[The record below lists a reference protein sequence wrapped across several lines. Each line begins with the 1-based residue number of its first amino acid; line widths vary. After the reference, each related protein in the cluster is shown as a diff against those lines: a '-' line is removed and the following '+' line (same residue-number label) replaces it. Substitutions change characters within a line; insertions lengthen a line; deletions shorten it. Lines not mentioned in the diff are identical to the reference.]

1 MATKRLGK
9 GLEALIQGTSNKP
22 PLESGVMLIP
32 INNIVTNPLQPRKD
46 GLDKKSLQELIASIR
61 KKGVITPVTVK
72 KDNDQFILIAG
83 ERRVRASKHAGL
95 KEIPGYIVSISD
107 ESELMEIALIENIQR
122 ENLNPIDEAEGFAV
136 LQSKYNH
143 SQDSIAKSVGK
154 KRVTVSNALRLLKLP
169 RNIINSLRS
178 QTISAGHGRA
188 ILMMKTSRG
197 MNRLFDLIV
206 SKNLSVRAAEA
217 IAKGKSTK
225 KVSVTSKKIR
235 KSSSPLKMIEDELIT
250 ILGTKVE
257 IHHSKK
263 GGDIEIHFFSDDDF
277 DRILDLLRSID

>member
-1 MATKRLGK
+1 MATKRLGR
-9 GLEALIQGTSNKP
+9 GLEALIHGNEKSSSNKP
-22 PLESGVMLIP
+22 GVIEIP
-32 INNIVTNPLQPRKD
+32 IKDIVPNPLQPRKD
-46 GLDKKSLQELIASIR
+46 GLDKKSLQDLIASIKR
-61 KKGVITPVTVK
+61 RGIITPITVK
-72 KDNDQFILIAG
+72 DDNGKFTLIAG
-83 ERRVRASKHAGL
+83 ERRFRASKLAGL
-95 KEIPGYIVSISD
+95 KAIPSYIVSISN

>member
-22 PLESGVMLIP
+22 PLESGVMPIP

-61 KKGVITPVTVK
+61 KKGVITPITVK

-235 KSSSPLKMIEDELIT
+235 KSSSPLKMIKDELIT

>member
-22 PLESGVMLIP
+22 PLESGVMPIP

-61 KKGVITPVTVK
+61 KKGVITPITVK

-143 SQDSIAKSVGK
+143 SQDSIAKAVGK

-178 QTISAGHGRA
+178 QTITAGHGRA

>member
-22 PLESGVMLIP
+22 PLESGVMPIP

-61 KKGVITPVTVK
+61 KKGVITPITVK

-107 ESELMEIALIENIQR
+107 ESELMQIALIENIQR

-143 SQDSIAKSVGK
+143 SQDSIAKAVGK

>member
-22 PLESGVMLIP
+22 PLESGVMSIP

-61 KKGVITPVTVK
+61 KKGVITPITVK

>member
-22 PLESGVMLIP
+22 PLESGVMPIP

-61 KKGVITPVTVK
+61 KKGVITPITVK

-143 SQDSIAKSVGK
+143 SQDSIAKAVGK

-188 ILMMKTSRG
+188 ILMMKTSRE

-206 SKNLSVRAAEA
+206 SKNLSVRVAEA

-235 KSSSPLKMIEDELIT
+235 KSSTPLKMIEDELIT

>member
-9 GLEALIQGTSNKP
+9 GLEALIQGPSNKP
-22 PLESGVMLIP
+22 PLESGVMPIP

-61 KKGVITPVTVK
+61 KKGVITPITVK

-143 SQDSIAKSVGK
+143 SQDSIAKAVGK

-206 SKNLSVRAAEA
+206 SKNLSVREAEV

>member
-1 MATKRLGK
+1 
-9 GLEALIQGTSNKP
+9 
-22 PLESGVMLIP
+22 
-32 INNIVTNPLQPRKD
+32 
-46 GLDKKSLQELIASIR
+46 
-61 KKGVITPVTVK
+61 
-72 KDNDQFILIAG
+72 
-83 ERRVRASKHAGL
+83 
-95 KEIPGYIVSISD
+95 
-107 ESELMEIALIENIQR
+107 MEIALIENIQR

-143 SQDSIAKSVGK
+143 SQDSIAKAVGK

>member
-22 PLESGVMLIP
+22 PLESGVMPIP

-61 KKGVITPVTVK
+61 KKGVITPITVK
-72 KDNDQFILIAG
+72 KDNDQFFLIAG

-143 SQDSIAKSVGK
+143 SQDSIAKAVGK

-178 QTISAGHGRA
+178 QTISVGHGRA

>member
-22 PLESGVMLIP
+22 PLESGVMPIP

-61 KKGVITPVTVK
+61 KKGVITPITVK

-277 DRILDLLRSID
+277 NRILDLLRSID

>member
-22 PLESGVMLIP
+22 TLESGVMPIP

-61 KKGVITPVTVK
+61 KKGVITPITVK

-143 SQDSIAKSVGK
+143 SQDSIAKAVGK

>member
-22 PLESGVMLIP
+22 PLESGVMPIP
-32 INNIVTNPLQPRKD
+32 INNIATNPLQPRKD

-61 KKGVITPVTVK
+61 KKGVITPITVK

-143 SQDSIAKSVGK
+143 SQDSIAKAVGK

>member
-22 PLESGVMLIP
+22 PLESGIMPIP

-61 KKGVITPVTVK
+61 KKGVITPITVK

-143 SQDSIAKSVGK
+143 SQDSIAKAVGK

-257 IHHSKK
+257 IHHLKK

>member
-22 PLESGVMLIP
+22 PLESGVMPIP

-61 KKGVITPVTVK
+61 KKGVITPITVK

-235 KSSSPLKMIEDELIT
+235 KSISPLKMIEDELIT

>member
-61 KKGVITPVTVK
+61 KKGVITPITVK
-72 KDNDQFILIAG
+72 KDNDLFILIAG
-83 ERRVRASKHAGL
+83 ESRVRASKHAGL
-95 KEIPGYIVSISD
+95 KAIPGYIVSISD

>member
-22 PLESGVMLIP
+22 PSESGVMPIP

-61 KKGVITPVTVK
+61 KKGVITPITVK

>member
-22 PLESGVMLIP
+22 PSESGVMPIP

-61 KKGVITPVTVK
+61 KKGVITPITVK

-143 SQDSIAKSVGK
+143 SQDSIAKAVGK

-188 ILMMKTSRG
+188 ILMMKTRRG

>member
-22 PLESGVMLIP
+22 PSESGVMPIP

-61 KKGVITPVTVK
+61 KKGVITPITVK

-143 SQDSIAKSVGK
+143 SQDSIAKAVGK

-277 DRILDLLRSID
+277 DRMLDLLISIE

>member
-22 PLESGVMLIP
+22 PSESGVMPIP

-61 KKGVITPVTVK
+61 KKGVITPITVK

-143 SQDSIAKSVGK
+143 SQDSIAKAVGK

>member
-22 PLESGVMLIP
+22 PLESGVMPIP

-61 KKGVITPVTVK
+61 KKGVITPITVK

-257 IHHSKK
+257 IHHLKK